1 MTHDEVVGLFDT
13 WNAAL
18 ATLDPDSVTALYAD
32 DAVLLPTVSNQVRH
46 NHEEIRDYFVSFL
59 QKKPQGVIDES
70 NVSVLSETHATNSG
84 STRLHLATD
93 HQ

>member
-32 DAVLLPTVSNQVRH
+32 DAVLLPTVSNQVSWVILRP
-46 NHEEIRDYFVSFL
+46 R
-59 QKKPQGVIDES
+59 GV
-70 NVSVLSETHATNSG
+70 LYT
-84 STRLHLATD
+84 
-93 HQ
+93 

>member
-18 ATLDPDSVTALYAD
+18 ATLDPDSVTTLYAE

-70 NVSVLSETHATNSG
+70 NVSVLSETHATNSWVY
-84 STRLHLATD
+84 TFAFVD
-93 HQ
+93 

>member
-46 NHEEIRDYFVSFL
+46 NHEEDQGLFRQL
-59 QKKPQGVIDES
+59 PAKK
-70 NVSVLSETHATNSG
+70 AT
-84 STRLHLATD
+84 RRHR
-93 HQ
+93 